1 MNPTDFFTPY
11 CKSRL
16 ERWSQAHLASFR
28 VGLGLCLLA
37 LALAWAPGLVR
48 AEARLESIGIHST
61 EQVILLSAQMDFEL
75 PVPVEDALQRGVPLF
90 FSAEASVYQQRWYWT
105 DRLLVRGQRYWR
117 LSFQPLTRRYRLQSS
132 PQPIESSGLGVG
144 LAQTYDALPEALAA
158 LQRISAWSL
167 PTGLLEESG
176 KHRLE
181 FRFRLEPNAL
191 LRPWLSGSKEGEWG
205 LSLQHTQAFKVGARP

>member
-16 ERWSQAHLASFR
+16 ERITQALGAGFWAG
-28 VGLGLCLLA
+28 VGLWLLV
-37 LALAWAPGLVR
+37 LALAWAPCLVR
-48 AEARLESIGIHST
+48 AQARLESVGINTT
-61 EQVILLSAQMDFEL
+61 EQVVLLSAQMDFEL

-191 LRPWLSGSKEGEWG
+191 LRPWLGGSNEGEWG

>member
-1 MNPTDFFTPY
+1 M
-11 CKSRL
+11 L
-16 ERWSQAHLASFR
+16 FR
-28 VGLGLCLLA
+28 
-37 LALAWAPGLVR
+37 
-48 AEARLESIGIHST
+48 S
-61 EQVILLSAQMDFEL
+61 
-75 PVPVEDALQRGVPLF
+75 
-90 FSAEASVYQQRWYWT
+90 
-105 DRLLVRGQRYWR
+105 RLLVRGQRYWR

-191 LRPWLSGSKEGEWG
+191 LRPWLGGSNEGEWG